1 MNNRGLIEL
10 KRVLLVDDAAFIRMT
25 LRMMLEKN
33 GFEIAGEAGNGVEAV
48 QLYQELKP
56 DIVTL
61 DITMPQMDGIQALK
75 KIISIAPDAKI
86 IMVTAMGQEAM
97 VREAVVSGAKGFI
110 VKPFKEDLVVKA
122 LNKLAENA

>member
-1 MNNRGLIEL
+1 M

-110 VKPFKEDLVVKA
+110 VKPFKEELVVKA